1 LNLEDNI
8 NAEKTEN
15 PEESIAVDLGKSIKR
30 EIEKAREEIDKASEK
45 ISALEEM
52 AAIQRALLPNEKDIK
67 KRYSMREYLT
77 EMIKTAI
84 EKVKTPRKYEEI
96 NAILKN
102 NETKYEEIKEEAD
115 LVENALEKI
124 YPYIPLAKYSPQE
137 SINADE
143 MKAEKENLKTRILNY
158 FVEKENLEAN
168 PEYVEY
174 AQRWADDLSLALAH
188 GREKA
193 ITTLINN
200 IEKKTPNDTITERVN
215 SLLLSLKEK
224 YS

>member
-1 LNLEDNI
+1 L
-8 NAEKTEN
+8 AN
-15 PEESIAVDLGKSIKR
+15 PKK
-30 EIEKAREEIDKASEK
+30 EIDKASEK

-52 AAIQRALLPNEKDIK
+52 AVIQKALLHNKKRIM
-67 KRYSMREYLT
+67 KRYSMKKHLT
-77 EMIKTAI
+77 GMIKTAI
-84 EKVKTPRKYEEI
+84 EKVKISHEYKESNTIP
-96 NAILKN
+96 KN
-102 NETKYEEIKEEAD
+102 NESKYKEIKKEELD
-115 LVENALEKI
+115 LAENAIKVI
-124 YPYIPLAKYSPQE
+124 YLYIPLAKYSPQE